1 MTDGAIGGLLANL
14 ELKFDAIQQAIT
26 DAAVDAIII
35 IDETGFVRYFSASA
49 ERLFGFGSAEV
60 LGQNIKM
67 LMPAKEARAHDGY
80 LHNYTSTGRPK
91 VIGIGRDVIGRRK
104 DGSTFPMHLS
114 VGEAHTQEGRLFV
127 GICHDLSEF
136 KGLLEQLSSAERR
149 YKDIIQYQREF
160 ICRLSSSLRLSFVNN
175 AFCEQLGYQESE
187 VLGISL
193 LEFIHEDDR
202 HKVESI
208 LTRLRAEQDEASLS
222 LSCAVLDQQGGTH
235 IIDWTFRTL
244 PASSEFHYE
253 IQVIG
258 NNITEQVKAKQHAKF
273 LAEYDS
279 LTGFFNKDGLNRAFA
294 RSVDSSKDYAVFF
307 TDSYRFR
314 LINEKYGQDVGD
326 LMLIEAAQRIKSC
339 MPADSLICR
348 PGADDFLLVV
358 PVNDKA
364 EALPLADTLLHSIIE
379 PYFLAGEKLVL
390 SAVVGISF
398 YGEGATELPVLIRQ
412 AESAMFEAKA
422 SHHPVRVYHQDIHQQ
437 LTMRLEIE
445 QGIRRALDMNL
456 FEVVLQAKYNLDDM
470 SLDGY
475 EALIRW
481 HDPELGTVS
490 PQVFVAIAEKVNLG
504 IELDLWVLSNVLQQI
519 AAWRKAGYLV
529 KPIAVNITA
538 AHFSL
543 PGLFN
548 QVERMTAEL
557 DLPMNSIELE
567 ITEGV
572 AMGNSQ
578 VILDNL
584 QLFKRHGV
592 RIAIDDFG
600 TGYSS
605 LGYLK
610 DLPVQLLKIDRVF
623 IKDIEHPKNYGLVNA
638 MIAMADAV
646 GMRVLAEGIE
656 TQRQRDILCKMG
668 CDLGQGYLFAKP
680 VSYEEIEKTLPKA

>member
-1 MTDGAIGGLLANL
+1 MSNP
-14 ELKFDAIQQAIT
+14 EPQFDAIQQAIM
-26 DAAVDAIII
+26 DAAIDAIII
-35 IDETGFVRYFSASA
+35 INDKGLISYFSSSA
-49 ERLFGFGSAEV
+49 ERLFGYDRVEV
-60 LGQNIKM
+60 LGQNVKV
-67 LMPAKEARAHDGY
+67 LMPAKDAHAHDGY
-80 LHNYTSTGRPK
+80 LENYTRSGRAK
-91 VIGIGRDVIGRRK
+91 VIGIGRDVLGRRK
-104 DGSTFPMHLS
+104 DGSIFPMHLS
-114 VGEAHTQEGRLFV
+114 VGEAQTVEGRLFV

-187 VLGISL
+187 VMGISL
-193 LEFIHEDDR
+193 MEFIHEDDR
-202 HKVESI
+202 QKVESI
-208 LTRLRAEQDEASLS
+208 LNRLRAEQDEASLS
-222 LSCAVLDQQGGTH
+222 LSCAVLDQQGSTH
-235 IIDWTFRTL
+235 FIDWTFRTL

-253 IQVIG
+253 IQAIG

-294 RSVDSSKDYAVFF
+294 RTLGNAEHYAVFF
-307 TDSYRFR
+307 TDCYRFR

-358 PVNDKA
+358 PLEDKA
-364 EALPLADTLLHSIIE
+364 QALQLAETLLQSVIE

-398 YGEGATELPVLIRQ
+398 FGEGATDLPVLVRR

-445 QGIRRALDMNL
+445 QGIRRALDLNL
-456 FEVVLQAKYNLDDM
+456 FEVVLQAKYNLADM
-470 SLDGY
+470 SLGGY

-504 IELDLWVLSNVLQQI
+504 IELDLWVLSNVLRQI
-519 AAWRKAGYLV
+519 FAWRNAGFEV

-543 PGLFN
+543 PGLFS

-557 DLPMNSIELE
+557 DLPMNCIELE
-567 ITEGV
+567 ITEGG

-578 VILDNL
+578 VIMDNL

-592 RIAIDDFG
+592 NIAIDDFG

-656 TQRQRDILCKMG
+656 TERQRDILLRMG

-680 VSYEEIEKTLPKA
+680 VSYAEIEATLLSA

>member
-1 MTDGAIGGLLANL
+1 MSNP
-14 ELKFDAIQQAIT
+14 ELQFEAIQQAIM

-35 IDETGFVRYFSASA
+35 INDKGLISYFSSSA
-49 ERLFGFGSAEV
+49 ERLFGYDRVEV
-60 LGQNIKM
+60 LGQNVKV
-67 LMPAKEARAHDGY
+67 LMPAKDAHAHDGY
-80 LHNYTSTGRPK
+80 LENYTRSGRAK
-91 VIGIGRDVIGRRK
+91 VIGIGRDVLGRRK
-104 DGSTFPMHLS
+104 DGSIFPMHLS
-114 VGEAHTQEGRLFV
+114 VGEAQTAEGRLFV

-193 LEFIHEDDR
+193 MEFIHEDDR
-202 HKVESI
+202 QKVESI
-208 LTRLRAEQDEASLS
+208 LNRLRAEQDEASLS
-222 LSCAVLDQQGGTH
+222 LSCAVLDQQGSTH
-235 IIDWTFRTL
+235 FIDWTFRTL

-253 IQVIG
+253 IQAIG

-294 RSVDSSKDYAVFF
+294 RTLGNAEHYAVFF
-307 TDSYRFR
+307 TDCYRFR

-358 PVNDKA
+358 PLEDKA
-364 EALPLADTLLHSIIE
+364 QALQLAETLLQSIIE
-379 PYFLAGEKLVL
+379 PYVLAGEKLVL

-398 YGEGATELPVLIRQ
+398 YGDGATDLPVLVRQ

-445 QGIRRALDMNL
+445 QGIRRALDLNL
-456 FEVVLQAKYNLDDM
+456 FEVVLQAKYNLADM

-519 AAWRKAGYLV
+519 STWRNAGFKV

-543 PGLFN
+543 PGLFS

-557 DLPMNSIELE
+557 NLPMNCIELE

-578 VILDNL
+578 VIMDNL

-592 RIAIDDFG
+592 NIAIDDFG

-656 TQRQRDILCKMG
+656 TERQRDILLKMG

-680 VSYEEIEKTLPKA
+680 VSYAEIEATLLSA